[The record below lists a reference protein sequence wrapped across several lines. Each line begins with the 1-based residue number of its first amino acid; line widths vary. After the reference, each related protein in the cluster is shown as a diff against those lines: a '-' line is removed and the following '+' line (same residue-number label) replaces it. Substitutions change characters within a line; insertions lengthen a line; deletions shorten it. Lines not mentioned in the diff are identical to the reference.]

1 LLIVGGHFIVM
12 KKILLINGPNLNLL
26 GKREENLYGNKNFD
40 DVWEEL
46 EKIAE
51 ISDAKIEYF
60 QSNHEGDIIDRI
72 HQGIDDIDHII
83 INPGAFTH
91 YSYSIYDALLAVKIP
106 VIEVHITNIYARDEW
121 RSKSLISPIARGVIS
136 GFGLKGY
143 NMALR
148 YILEV

>member
-1 LLIVGGHFIVM
+1 M

-26 GKREENLYGNKNFD
+26 GKREENMYGKKSFD
-40 DVWEEL
+40 DIWPEL

-51 ISDAKIEYF
+51 TSNAKIEYF

-72 HQGIDDIDHII
+72 HQSIDKIDHII
-83 INPGAFTH
+83 INPGALTH

-106 VIEVHITNIYARDEW
+106 IIEVHVTNIYARDEW

>member
-1 LLIVGGHFIVM
+1 M
-12 KKILLINGPNLNLL
+12 KKILIINGPNLNLL
-26 GKREENLYGNKNFD
+26 GKREESLYGNKSFED
-40 DVWEEL
+40 IWEEL

-51 ISDAKIEYF
+51 INNAKIEYF

-72 HQGIDDIDHII
+72 HQAIGKIDHII

-91 YSYSIYDALLAVKIP
+91 YSYSIYDAILAARIP
-106 VIEVHITNIYARDEW
+106 VVEVHITNIYARDNW
-121 RSKSLISPIARGVIS
+121 RSKSLISPVASGVIS

-148 YILEV
+148 HILEI